1 MRLKTRL
8 SKLKDNSRDWPH
20 LAVFDLDKTIV
31 VDNCSFD
38 FCRYLVAKKIFP
50 YSFLLYSLF
59 CYIKHLLLGS
69 SLADLHN
76 KIFAHLLRGKPL
88 SKLEEHVDPFLQD
101 YLRSKFYPPALAQL
115 KLAQHLGFY
124 TLILSNS
131 PSFLV
136 KKIAQF
142 LGVNEW
148 RATEYAVDTESNLC
162 HITSIM
168 QGEEKA
174 LCVREIARKLSIAK
188 EQITAYSDSI
198 LDLPLL
204 LSAGTPVAVNPDR
217 KLRRFSLQQE
227 WTIL

>member
-1 MRLKTRL
+1 MRLKKKL
-8 SKLKDNSRDWPH
+8 SKLKDSWSH
-20 LAVFDLDKTIV
+20 LAVFDLDKTIISN
-31 VDNCSFD
+31 NCSFD
-38 FCRYLVAKKIFP
+38 FCRYLVEKKVLPCSSLF
-50 YSFLLYSLF
+50 YSFF
-59 CYIKHLLLGS
+59 CYVRHLFFGATLT
-69 SLADLHN
+69 DLHN
-76 KIFAHLLRGKPL
+76 KIFEHLLRGKPL
-88 SKLEEHVDPFLQD
+88 SKLEDHVEPFLQG
-101 YLRSKFYPPALAQL
+101 YLHSKLYLPVLAQL

-136 KKIAQF
+136 KKIAHF

-148 RATEYAVDTESNLC
+148 HATEYAVDRERNLC

-174 LCVREIARKLSIAK
+174 FCVREIAKKLSIAK

-217 KLRRFSLQQE
+217 KLRRFSLE
-227 WTIL
+227 HGWIIL